1 MWWPGLTAQNYI
13 VLVSGVGKPIEN
25 WLPFFL
31 LYDFSI
37 FSSHDIRIKF
47 IQIYE
52 KHINLIVNER
62 SSILFVNKEHYGQG
76 NTDKEWQYKVHPSG
90 SNAWNLENSEVN
102 PRYQVEPEGQPIA
115 NDSFVD
121 GIAKLH
127 TELESYGGDTASQA
141 DSSDQQYVDNNLEA
155 VHWEGGDDIL
165 HH

>member
-13 VLVSGVGKPIEN
+13 VLVSGEGKPIEN

-31 LYDFSI
+31 LYDFFISHLMTSE
-37 FSSHDIRIKF
+37 SSLFKF
-47 IQIYE
+47 M
-52 KHINLIVNER
+52 KNTLIVNER

-76 NTDKEWQYKVHPSG
+76 NTDKEWQYKVYPSG
-90 SNAWNLENSEVN
+90 SNAWNLEDSEVN

-141 DSSDQQYVDNNLEA
+141 DSSDQQYVDNNLEG